1 MLKIK
6 FKKKVSLEESIR
18 HNTLLSSKEFS
29 KIRNILAGGLKD
41 VASKSEVLNL
51 VVDLY
56 NNYLKDAPQREKDML
71 KGYLEKHGFS
81 MEFSED
87 GKAIGGLDRIFALIR
102 KKADFDWIADGI
114 VGYFLKWER
123 PPDLKKRQ
131 FENFRKDLEERFLEA
146 GVVVEF
152 YEDEND
158 EMLDGIALP
167 AGGLAVLFVTQSNVR
182 DLRNQKHG
190 KHKGY
195 YANGVLR
202 ETGTFLNNERHGV
215 FKTYYPDGKTVKMF
229 EEWKEDM
236 RHGKV
241 VLYKEDGTI
250 ESSSNYE
257 DDEEVMEPRRG
268 DLNAEN

>member
-18 HNTLLSSKEFS
+18 HNTLSSSKEFS
-29 KIRNILAGGLKD
+29 KLRNILAGGLKD
-41 VASKSEVLNL
+41 FTSKSEVGNL

-56 NNYLKDAPQREKDML
+56 NNYLKDSPQQEKDML
-71 KGYLEKHGFS
+71 KHYLEKHGYPIV
-81 MEFSED
+81 FSED
-87 GKAIGGLDRIFALIR
+87 GKALGGLDRILKVYEQGR
-102 KKADFDWIADGI
+102 DFDLAADEIAK
-114 VGYFLKWER
+114 YFLKWER

-167 AGGLAVLFVTQSNVR
+167 AGGLAVLFVTQAE
-182 DLRNQKHG
+182 DKKQKHG

-215 FKTYYPDGKTVKMF
+215 FKTYYPDGKTVKMLD
-229 EEWKEDM
+229 EWEQDM

-241 VLYKEDGTI
+241 VFYKEDGTI
-250 ESSSNYE
+250 QSSSNYE
-257 DDEEVMEPRRG
+257 YDQVVMEPRRG